1 MKKRQK
7 LKAKDC
13 KKLGSKLIISFKNGF
28 TMSLALYLATLKKRG
43 PGLFSIN
50 FSWRTKSKLS
60 EWIGNEKLLCFTA
73 IEFFKNLFSLC
84 GHIYALTFLV
94 MIIVLL
100 ETSFELRN
108 LQMIRIFCIKEVIT
122 MRDDLSGTWEVCSV
136 ALFCHLV

>member
-50 FSWRTKSKLS
+50 FFLEELNQNSVNGLEMKNYCALLQLNFSKTYSVFHLCTYFFGYDNCTRPPLS
-60 EWIGNEKLLCFTA
+60 
-73 IEFFKNLFSLC
+73 
-84 GHIYALTFLV
+84 
-94 MIIVLL
+94 
-100 ETSFELRN
+100 
-108 LQMIRIFCIKEVIT
+108 
-122 MRDDLSGTWEVCSV
+122 
-136 ALFCHLV
+136 